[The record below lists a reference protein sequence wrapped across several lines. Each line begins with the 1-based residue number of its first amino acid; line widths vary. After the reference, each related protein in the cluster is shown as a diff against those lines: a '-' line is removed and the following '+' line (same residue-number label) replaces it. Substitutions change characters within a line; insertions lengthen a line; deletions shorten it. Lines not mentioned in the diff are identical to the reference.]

1 MLLFWPFW
9 FWLFPAWG
17 GVITPLFVLFSVWF
31 WGGVTFP
38 PPLLLVLLLP
48 LAGVLSG
55 LVFGFC
61 SFGLLLLFSLGLTS
75 SGLVSCCL
83 FPSFAPEL
91 LLSFVSG
98 AFTCEFVW

>member
-1 MLLFWPFW
+1 M
-9 FWLFPAWG
+9 
-17 GVITPLFVLFSVWF
+17 
-31 WGGVTFP
+31 
-38 PPLLLVLLLP
+38 LLLP

-55 LVFGFC
+55 LLFGFC
-61 SFGLLLLFSLGLTS
+61 LLLLFSLGLTS

-98 AFTCEFVW
+98 AFTCKFV